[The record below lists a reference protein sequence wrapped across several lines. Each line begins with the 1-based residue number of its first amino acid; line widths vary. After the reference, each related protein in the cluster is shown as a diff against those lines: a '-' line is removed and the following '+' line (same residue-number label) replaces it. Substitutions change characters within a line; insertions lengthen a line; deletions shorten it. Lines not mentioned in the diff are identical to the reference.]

1 MIIKKTPE
9 DFVVRE
15 VLQAPPRTQE
25 GPFRLF
31 LLEKRGWNTRD
42 AMKALADR
50 TKVPLREIRA
60 AGQKD
65 KNARTAQHLS
75 VPARFDLTCSGD
87 GFSVSFAG
95 YGDAPLGHPSLRGNR
110 FDVVLRNMGKREAAS
125 AERRLLETADRGFI
139 NYFGDQRFGA
149 VGQGGEFL
157 AEMLVKRLYGPA
169 LRKYLS
175 ACHPEAPVAVKRRKS
190 LVAERWGRWDEVA
203 SLCDEPHLK
212 KMAEILRAKG
222 AAGFRACLALI
233 PADEM
238 GMHFSAYSSFLW
250 NETLS
255 RFLADQKGAL
265 FPVRLRT
272 GEVLQFRSLD
282 ETLALRLRTE
292 PLATVA
298 PDMPAL
304 PEDMGEVFL
313 RLLAERGVRL
323 SKFRLK
329 EIPQAY
335 FASFPRACLV
345 VPEDL
350 SVAREEDALY
360 QGRFALRA
368 GFFLPRGSYG
378 TVLLGVL

>member
-1 MIIKKTPE
+1 M
-9 DFVVRE
+9 
-15 VLQAPPRTQE
+15 
-25 GPFRLF
+25 
-31 LLEKRGWNTRD
+31 
-42 AMKALADR
+42 
-50 TKVPLREIRA
+50 
-60 AGQKD
+60 
-65 KNARTAQHLS
+65 
-75 VPARFDLTCSGD
+75 
-87 GFSVSFAG
+87 
-95 YGDAPLGHPSLRGNR
+95 
-110 FDVVLRNMGKREAAS
+110 
-125 AERRLLETADRGFI
+125 
-139 NYFGDQRFGA
+139 
-149 VGQGGEFL
+149 
-157 AEMLVKRLYGPA
+157 
-169 LRKYLS
+169 
-175 ACHPEAPVAVKRRKS
+175 AVKRRKS

-378 TVLLGVL
+378 TVLLGAL